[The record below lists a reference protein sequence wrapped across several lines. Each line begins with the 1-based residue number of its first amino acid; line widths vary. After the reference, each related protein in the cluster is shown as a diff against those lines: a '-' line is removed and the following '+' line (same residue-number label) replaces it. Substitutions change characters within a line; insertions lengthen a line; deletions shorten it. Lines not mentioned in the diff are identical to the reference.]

1 MSFNNNMTF
10 RVLAELLTRS
20 IVGSFLG
27 IVISLTITICIMSL
41 IYDFSL
47 NDVKDTL
54 VSYQYGL
61 AIVYIMMVVLV
72 LIEQIVK
79 VQREKRM

>member
-1 MSFNNNMTF
+1 MTF

-20 IVGSFLG
+20 IVGSFFG
-27 IVISLTITICIMSL
+27 IIISLTISLCIMSL

-47 NDVKDTL
+47 NDVKDTI

-61 AIVYIMMVVLV
+61 AIAYVVMVVLV
-72 LIEQIVK
+72 LIEQIAK
-79 VQREKRM
+79 VQKQKRM

>member
-1 MSFNNNMTF
+1 MTF
-10 RVLAELLTRS
+10 KVLAELVIRS

-27 IVISLTITICIMSL
+27 IAIGLTIGLCIMSL

-47 NDVKDTL
+47 SDVKETL

-61 AIVYIMMVVLV
+61 AIAYVMTVVLV

-79 VQREKRM
+79 IQTKKKK

>member
-1 MSFNNNMTF
+1 MTF

-20 IVGSFLG
+20 IVGSFFG
-27 IVISLTITICIMSL
+27 IIISLTISLCIMSL

-47 NDVKDTL
+47 NDVQDTI

-61 AIVYIMMVVLV
+61 AIAYVVMVVLV
-72 LIEQIVK
+72 LIEQIAK
-79 VQREKRM
+79 VQRQKRM